1 MWEIIVVLSII
12 QGITEFLPISSSA
25 HLILFP
31 KFFTDFTT
39 NRGFDVALHFGTLLA
54 VIIYLKKDI
63 LKIFLETTSPDRDNY
78 RGFIDFKNLIISTVP
93 IVIIGFLVNFF
104 DINIIRNLEIIGWST
119 LVFGILLGLADKNL
133 RVRKLIDNLNLKD
146 ALILGLAQ
154 TLAIIPGTSRSG
166 IVITAGLLSGFS
178 RYDASKYSLLLS
190 IPVIIA
196 ATTLETISLYNE
208 SGVFVTKQMLLG
220 ILISFVTAY
229 LTINFFMKWISRA
242 SLKIFVFYRIILGI
256 AILLYAY
263 F

>member
-1 MWEIIVVLSII
+1 MWEIIVILSMI

-31 KFFTDFTT
+31 EFFNDITT